1 MTTGFLSVYKSLIH
15 SQSFRNFIRPKISPY
30 PAGNVVL
37 IGTNVAEKKMIKTEY
52 TVFAGQKLKKQSAI
66 PPPVIPKER
75 VERAQNTPHYP
86 PSSKI
91 KIVKR
96 TEERGKIDSLNL
108 MFYRCFYLFDE
119 DGDDDDDGTTRI

>member
-1 MTTGFLSVYKSLIH
+1 MTTGFLFVYKSLIH
-15 SQSFRNFIRPKISPY
+15 SQSFRNFIRPKIFPY

-37 IGTNVAEKKMIKTEY
+37 IGTNVSEKKMIKTEY
-52 TVFAGQKLKKQSAI
+52 IAEQSAI

-75 VERAQNTPHYP
+75 VERAQNTPHSP